1 MAGVCETIKYAG
13 FQADAKKKE
22 CCSRCAPPRSSYRR
36 QYCEENLQHL
46 GPRHPAISNLT
57 WYETLLVARVHPV
70 ISVVTLLAT
79 GQLCFAG
86 HVCNYYVKVFPWFQ
100 ELPNLLRDKNWF
112 LIKRRRSLQAPT
124 SRTRQKKPT
133 TANRARLEAALEE
146 LMKYMPN
153 VYKGSYRSDANL
165 AKFPH
170 GAEVEMEQEECAP
183 ELRGQL
189 HVERKLFAAWLD
201 AGTHHSGRALMFHA
215 SNMQREEMR
224 GAVNGETAFDFC
236 YRSMYQKDLPKTDSP
251 SMGSQDLANFILWLI
266 EDNQLPNDLV
276 SPIQE
281 GAQEELAARQKTVQT
296 DKDQEEMWVRWIK
309 QRIHGELDSLQTAL
323 DLPEE
328 LDVFSSFQEGEQK
341 PYSAEVELEARTL
354 QASLGDEAE
363 RVPAEQERDEMLQ
376 EFWDEGCGAE
386 NDDEAYDW
394 DTDEWQSWDQEAA
407 TAHDSMQV
415 PTSATGHEEE
425 AQAAATGHELSLIHI

>member
-1 MAGVCETIKYAG
+1 MEVKKKEDTGHLRYAYNGFEVLVTPRRHREKREAEGRGGRAAWRDRELTPDRALRKLRDKIKRSLNKAARGEHEAIVVRAPPSGKEAASDGSAADACKAPALAQLDDPTTLEYLREYFEFLASQKLFYCKVCDEEWPVFDKEWPQTGVRTAGELAGVCETIKYAG

-70 ISVVTLLAT
+70 ISIVTLLAT

-86 HVCNYYVKVFPWFQ
+86 HVCNYHVKVFRWFQ

-133 TANRARLEAALEE
+133 TANRARLEAALDE

-153 VYKGSYRSDANL
+153 VYKGSYRSDENL

-170 GAEVEMEQEECAP
+170 GAEVEMEEEECAP
-183 ELRGQL
+183 ELRGQV

-201 AGTHHSGRALMFHA
+201 EGTHHCGRALMFHA

-224 GAVNGETAFDFC
+224 GAVNGDTAFDFC
-236 YRSMYQKDLPKTDSP
+236 YRSMFQKDRPVT
-251 SMGSQDLANFILWLI
+251 
-266 EDNQLPNDLV
+266 
-276 SPIQE
+276 
-281 GAQEELAARQKTVQT
+281 
-296 DKDQEEMWVRWIK
+296 
-309 QRIHGELDSLQTAL
+309 
-323 DLPEE
+323 
-328 LDVFSSFQEGEQK
+328 
-341 PYSAEVELEARTL
+341 EA
-354 QASLGDEAE
+354 G
-363 RVPAEQERDEMLQ
+363 
-376 EFWDEGCGAE
+376 
-386 NDDEAYDW
+386 
-394 DTDEWQSWDQEAA
+394 
-407 TAHDSMQV
+407 
-415 PTSATGHEEE
+415 
-425 AQAAATGHELSLIHI
+425 